1 MNKKLIYS
9 CGMLLA
15 GLLLTACSNGDWED
29 NLKDTI
35 DQGGN
40 NGKISVYFAM
50 QDPVQPIILGNDDES
65 DNTDHNNHQFKLMA
79 TWGGGYNN
87 TKDCKIRYEIKPSLL
102 EAGSGMEV
110 LPTTHYTLEDPSVL
124 TIPAGSVIGGTT
136 VHLTDAFFNDP
147 KAATNHYVLPVSLEE
162 SLTGDSIIEDK
173 SYQLLC
179 VKYINQYAGLYCK
192 TGTSVV
198 KDFRTI
204 THKNEDTPLDEVI
217 SVDIPR
223 GLESGMIVPVKEKGN
238 CIPGGLP
245 GNLLFVIEELPDKK
259 FTRKGDDLVVECS
272 ATIPQAIL
280 GGTIDITTIDDK
292 IITLEIPPGSQPGK
306 NWKLK
311 GKGINGGSLIIILN
325 IFIPSASSLSNEE
338 LKFIESLKNSKNFNN
353 SL

>member
-40 NGKISVYFAM
+40 NGKTSVYFAM

-79 TWGGGYNN
+79 TWGGGYSNN
-87 TKDCKIRYEIKPSLL
+87 KDCKIRYEIKPSLL

-147 KAATNHYVLPVSLEE
+147 KAATNHYVLPISLEE

-192 TGTSVV
+192 TGTTVV
-198 KDFRTI
+198 KDLRTI

-217 SVDIPR
+217 SVDIKTCQITFAYPVMEWQWNTEKKEWEQVNVTKNITFTLAFNGESSSQVQVLHDGAVKGTGTFEAR
-223 GLESGMIVPVKEKGN
+223 GIQDFSDYNRMADCLKI
-238 CIPGGLP
+238 
-245 GNLLFVIEELPDKK
+245 K
-259 FTRKGDDLVVECS
+259 FTTTVVTNAGDADHEKTW
-272 ATIPQAIL
+272 TIS
-280 GGTIDITTIDDK
+280 GDYVMSMMNRGVK
-292 IITLEIPPGSQPGK
+292 LEH
-306 NWKLK
+306 WK
-311 GKGINGGSLIIILN
+311 
-325 IFIPSASSLSNEE
+325 
-338 LKFIESLKNSKNFNN
+338 
-353 SL
+353 

>member
-192 TGTSVV
+192 TGTTEWDGSAFIETVKNITFTLAFNGESSSQVQVLQDGVV
-198 KDFRTI
+198 KGTGTFEARGIQDFSDYKRMADCLKFQFSTTIVTNAGDADHEKAWTI
-204 THKNEDTPLDEVI
+204 TGDYVMTMMN
-217 SVDIPR
+217 R
-223 GLESGMIVPVKEKGN
+223 GVKLEH
-238 CIPGGLP
+238 
-245 GNLLFVIEELPDKK
+245 
-259 FTRKGDDLVVECS
+259 
-272 ATIPQAIL
+272 
-280 GGTIDITTIDDK
+280 
-292 IITLEIPPGSQPGK
+292 
-306 NWKLK
+306 WK
-311 GKGINGGSLIIILN
+311 
-325 IFIPSASSLSNEE
+325 
-338 LKFIESLKNSKNFNN
+338 
-353 SL
+353 